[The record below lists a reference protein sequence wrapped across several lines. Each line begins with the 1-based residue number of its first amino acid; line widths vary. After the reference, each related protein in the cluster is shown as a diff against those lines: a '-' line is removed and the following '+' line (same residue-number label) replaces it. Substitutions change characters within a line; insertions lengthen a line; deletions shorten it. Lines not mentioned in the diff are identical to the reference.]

1 MSMVQQAIEIS
12 APVHTVYEQL
22 AAFENYPRFMTGVR
36 QVTATGADQTHW
48 IMDVDGKRRE
58 FDAQIIERSLD
69 ERVSW
74 STMEGP
80 LLAETLTLRPMGETK
95 TQIVA
100 QLEADIAF
108 LMPSDRHGQESLNR
122 RLKAD
127 LATFK
132 GLVESGVLGGRP
144 IPTGASSKQMTGRS
158 FLGEPAG
165 RNPASPASV
174 AQRIRNRHAAQPAP
188 GAGIGDRSTPA
199 SGIGDRSAA
208 ASGIGDRSTQTPG
221 LADRSR
227 PTPSIGTQPAPS
239 PGAGWDTGAA
249 DLSNADPTGTGLTDN
264 PLHNTPTSADIPAPG
279 GIRAPRSESDSGR
292 RGGGTGPRG
301 GGVAGSARMGGRTAN
316 SDMWGDGMINEEER
330 GS

>member
-1 MSMVQQAIEIS
+1 MSMVQQAIEVS

-36 QVTATGADQTHW
+36 QVTSIGTDQTHW

-58 FDAQIIERSLD
+58 FDAQIIERSPD

-80 LLAETLTLRPMGETK
+80 LLAETITLRPMGETK
-95 TQIVA
+95 TQVVA

-127 LATFK
+127 LTTFK

-144 IPTGASSKQMTGRS
+144 IPHAGASSKQMAGRS
-158 FLGEPAG
+158 HTLLPGISMDAP
-165 RNPASPASV
+165 SPAAV
-174 AQRIRNRHAAQPAP
+174 AARIRNRT
-188 GAGIGDRSTPA
+188 GAVPH
-199 SGIGDRSAA
+199 
-208 ASGIGDRSTQTPG
+208 
-221 LADRSR
+221 
-227 PTPSIGTQPAPS
+227 

-249 DLSNADPTGTGLTDN
+249 AGT
-264 PLHNTPTSADIPAPG
+264 
-279 GIRAPRSESDSGR
+279 
-292 RGGGTGPRG
+292 
-301 GGVAGSARMGGRTAN
+301 ARMGGRGAG
-316 SDMWGDGMINEEER
+316 SDTWGSGMINEEER
-330 GS
+330 G

>member
-1 MSMVQQAIEIS
+1 MSMVQQAIEVS
-12 APVHTVYEQL
+12 APLHTVYEQL

-36 QVTATGADQTHW
+36 QVTTTGADQTHW

-58 FDAQIIERSLD
+58 FDAQIIERSPD

-95 TQIVA
+95 TQVVA

-127 LATFK
+127 LTTFK

-144 IPTGASSKQMTGRS
+144 IPTGASVKRLPGPSHTLFTK
-158 FLGEPAG
+158 PDY
-165 RNPASPASV
+165 ASPASV
-174 AQRIRNRHAAQPAP
+174 ATRVHRNAPTSPAVPHAPE
-188 GAGIGDRSTPA
+188 GG
-199 SGIGDRSAA
+199 
-208 ASGIGDRSTQTPG
+208 
-221 LADRSR
+221 
-227 PTPSIGTQPAPS
+227 

-249 DLSNADPTGTGLTDN
+249 DLGNADPTGTGLADN
-264 PLHNTPTSADIPAPG
+264 PLHHAAGPGNLPGASAATGNLPGAVAGPG
-279 GIRAPRSESDSGR
+279 GPAAAKRGSGR
-292 RGGGTGPRG
+292 TSGSAAGT
-301 GGVAGSARMGGRTAN
+301 ARMGGRT
-316 SDMWGDGMINEEER
+316 SSGDIWGNGMINEEDR
-330 GS
+330 GIG

>member
-1 MSMVQQAIEIS
+1 MSMVQQAIEVS
-12 APVHTVYEQL
+12 APLHTVYEQL

-36 QVTATGADQTHW
+36 QVTTTGSDQTHW
-48 IMDVDGKRRE
+48 IMDVDGRRRE
-58 FDAQIIERSLD
+58 FDAQIIERTPD

-127 LATFK
+127 LTTFK

-144 IPTGASSKQMTGRS
+144 MPTGTKRLPGPSHTLFSPD
-158 FLGEPAG
+158 F
-165 RNPASPASV
+165 ASPASV
-174 AQRIRNRHAAQPAP
+174 ATRVHKHPPATQPAP
-188 GAGIGDRSTPA
+188 G
-199 SGIGDRSAA
+199 
-208 ASGIGDRSTQTPG
+208 
-221 LADRSR
+221 
-227 PTPSIGTQPAPS
+227 

-249 DLSNADPTGTGLTDN
+249 DLGNADPTGLGLTDN
-264 PLHNTPTSADIPAPG
+264 PLHHAAGAGNLPSAATGTAALANTARPKAPASASPSSG
-279 GIRAPRSESDSGR
+279 GNVTGRGAGPISGAS
-292 RGGGTGPRG
+292 
-301 GGVAGSARMGGRTAN
+301 AGSARMGGRTPA
-316 SDMWGDGMINEEER
+316 SDIWGSGMINEEDR
-330 GS
+330 GIG